1 VKPDKRIVTTL
12 CRAHDGCLMCVT
24 ELLAHY
30 CLDHDLDAAEVS
42 KLAVATGMVEGDV
55 HEEFILECITERI
68 KQIVSPKH

>member
-1 VKPDKRIVTTL
+1 
-12 CRAHDGCLMCVT
+12 MCVT